1 MYIIRRTN
9 LYIWH
14 MQCSQYLLIIQVFSL
29 EIQTIIPGV
38 FIMHIAI
45 KTYINM
51 V

>member
-1 MYIIRRTN
+1 MAHAI
-9 LYIWH
+9 
-14 MQCSQYLLIIQVFSL
+14 CSQYLLNIQVFSL

-38 FIMHIAI
+38 FIIHIAI